1 MAEHM
6 QQQEIYAQQILSHQ
20 HCDATPCLLCAQVG
34 DWDAVLDKC
43 KAGRIQPSVL
53 LYEDTQS

>member
-1 MAEHM
+1 MFN
-6 QQQEIYAQQILSHQ
+6 SS
-20 HCDATPCLLCAQVG
+20 CLVHVKRCQVGNAGLGGKPRTACVQVG

-53 LYEDTQS
+53 LYEDTQ

>member
-1 MAEHM
+1 MRVHLWYSGA
-6 QQQEIYAQQILSHQ
+6 
-20 HCDATPCLLCAQVG
+20 CDAMSGHASGAGLKICMARVQVG

-53 LYEDTQS
+53 LYEDTQG

>member
-1 MAEHM
+1 M
-6 QQQEIYAQQILSHQ
+6 
-20 HCDATPCLLCAQVG
+20 PRAQVG

-53 LYEDTQS
+53 LYEDTQG